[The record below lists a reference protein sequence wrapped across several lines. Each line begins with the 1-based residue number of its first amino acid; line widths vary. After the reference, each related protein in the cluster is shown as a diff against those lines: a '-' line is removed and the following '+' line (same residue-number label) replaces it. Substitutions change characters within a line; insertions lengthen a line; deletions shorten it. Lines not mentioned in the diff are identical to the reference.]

1 MSEYRKWY
9 AGNHHMITEAA
20 HNSVVELEQQ
30 LAELEGVCDDLLANA
45 FEEYYPCVHEGD
57 LDRIAV
63 LIGYAKDWRRT

>member
-30 LAELEGVCDDLLANA
+30 LAELRDAVNVYLNLEDCMSLEALEALLPEEVDD
-45 FEEYYPCVHEGD
+45 E
-57 LDRIAV
+57 
-63 LIGYAKDWRRT
+63 